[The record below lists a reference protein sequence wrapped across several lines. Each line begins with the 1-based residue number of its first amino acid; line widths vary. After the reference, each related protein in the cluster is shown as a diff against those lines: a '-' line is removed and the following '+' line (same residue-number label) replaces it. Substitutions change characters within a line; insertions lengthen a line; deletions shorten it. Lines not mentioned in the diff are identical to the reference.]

1 MRRLAAFAV
10 AATLAWPAQG
20 FPVLRQ
26 TVTVPV
32 VPISATEFEV
42 VRASFTSPAN
52 IWCGA
57 GTYARKVLG
66 QRGGKL
72 WVAQG
77 LAPSKTVPGQKSMI
91 FSTAP
96 VTPDKTT
103 YTYTLNEDGVVKS
116 TAAATGA
123 CNLQGPLVFIEVQGK
138 RFRASL

>member
-1 MRRLAAFAV
+1 MRRLAVFAV

-77 LAPSKTVPGQKSMI
+77 LAPSKTVPGSGSSV
-91 FSTAP
+91 STWKPLLLATRVSP
-96 VTPDKTT
+96 S
-103 YTYTLNEDGVVKS
+103 TLVDRMA
-116 TAAATGA
+116 TA
-123 CNLQGPLVFIEVQGK
+123 
-138 RFRASL
+138 